1 MKAVSVAGLVVAVA
15 ILLSLML
22 AAAGRV
28 ELTVTRGIEYIVSL
42 LLLDAA
48 QDADERGDEI
58 LSATASLAAVVAA
71 LLPLL

>member
-1 MKAVSVAGLVVAVA
+1 MKVVSIAGLVVALVV
-15 ILLSLML
+15 LLSLVM

-28 ELTVTRGIEYIVSL
+28 QLTVERGIEYVVAL

-48 QDADERGDEI
+48 QDADERGDEV
-58 LSATASLAAVVAA
+58 LSAVAALAAVFAA